1 MIYLCFMKKQK
12 VIPIILGSIQAIIA
26 TGAIP
31 AGILYLTDT
40 TGAKMGATP
49 SLLEHSPLDSFLL
62 PGLFLLL
69 VKGLATAI
77 AAALSFMRHR
87 YAGIAALL
95 LGIVLIV
102 WIIIQVWWIG
112 FLSFLQPVILAM
124 GMAEAVM
131 GMMIK
136 KNS

>member
-1 MIYLCFMKKQK
+1 MKKQK

-69 VKGLATAI
+69 VNGLATAI

-102 WIIIQVWWIG
+102 WVIIQVWWIG
-112 FLSFLQPVILAM
+112 FLSFLQPVMLAM